1 MLTAKQQRFVEEYL
15 IDLKATQAAIRAGY
29 SEKTAD
35 KIGSQLLGKTRVS
48 EAIAKAKKERAE
60 RVLADAD
67 YVLKRLVEI
76 DKMDVLDIMDD
87 SGVLKPLSQWPVIWR
102 QYVSGVEV
110 SEWTEKS
117 GTVKKI
123 KWPDK
128 LRNLELI
135 GKHVN
140 VQAFKEKLDLE
151 LKEVPKF
158 EVILNQ

>member
-1 MLTAKQQRFVEEYL
+1 MSKLYPRFVEEYL
-15 IDLKATQAAIRAGY
+15 IDLKPVHAAIRAGY
-29 SEKTAD
+29 SEKHA
-35 KIGSQLLGKTRVS
+35 KSHAYNLLKKPEVI
-48 EAIAKAKKERAE
+48 ELLEKAKKERAE

-76 DKMDVLDIMDD
+76 DKMDVLDIMDNR
-87 SGVLKPLSQWPVIWR
+87 GVLKPLSEWPLIWR

-110 SEWTEKS
+110 SEWSENS

-135 GKHVN
+135 GKHVD
-140 VQAFKEKLDLE
+140 VQAFKEKLDLG